1 MSLSSSEITK
11 WKDKYYNTLDELE
24 LLETSTKDINAL
36 FCRALIRLSLATK
49 GFNQQLD
56 PHLLRM
62 RNQLKQGAVNP
73 NLSDE
78 LHNFSEALLRFEDG
92 TASEPLLD
100 AGLLFG
106 FLIAQEE
113 NTAKVSALNLL
124 RGQYES
130 GKIADSKELLRLLT
144 ELCAPETLEVDHCTG
159 DLSSFGA
166 NLDVNFISEQLIQL
180 IQDMDMPDTSLADAK
195 KITQA
200 LKQPQTEESFRDN
213 VDAALALLQSM
224 KKHEQFEKKEME
236 IFLAHVTQQLASLG
250 QRANGVSG
258 STEKMRAKRNNL
270 DLLVETKMQA
280 LQVSSASA
288 TKLEPLKLLIKSEL
302 DNISAQIQTHQ
313 QEEKKQQV
321 KADLLVAD
329 MAAEIDAVK
338 AEAQSLKESLKQA
351 STEAITDALTQLPNR
366 LAYDRRF
373 EAECARW
380 RRNKEPLTLLVW
392 DIDFFKKINDNYGH
406 KTGDKTLIIISKLLS
421 KYCRETDFVSRF
433 GGEEFT
439 MLLSN
444 TNSDAALVLAE
455 KIRRI
460 IEKTGF
466 NYAGQ
471 AINITISCG
480 IAELRVSDTQET
492 LFVRA
497 DKALYGA
504 KKKGRNQ
511 CVIAS

>member
-1 MSLSSSEITK
+1 MSPSSSEITK
-11 WKDKYYNTLDELE
+11 WKDKYYNALDELE
-24 LLETSTKDINAL
+24 LLETSTKDTGAL
-36 FCRALIRLSLATK
+36 FCRALIRLSLATE

-56 PHLLRM
+56 PHLLRL
-62 RNQLKQGAVNP
+62 RNQLKQGIANSK
-73 NLSDE
+73 LSNE
-78 LHNFSEALLRFEDG
+78 LTKFSEALLRFEDG
-92 TASEPLLD
+92 SAEEPLQD
-100 AGLLFG
+100 ASLLFG
-106 FLIAQEE
+106 FLISQEA
-113 NTAKVSALNLL
+113 NTDKVSALNLL
-124 RGQYES
+124 RGQYET
-130 GKIADSKELLRLLT
+130 GKIADAKELLRLMA
-144 ELCAPETLEVDHCTG
+144 ELCAPETLEIDHCTS
-159 DLSSFGA
+159 DLGAFSA

-200 LKQPQTEESFRDN
+200 LKEPQTEESFRDN
-213 VDAALALLQSM
+213 EDAALALLQNI
-224 KKHEQFEKKEME
+224 KKYEQFEKKEME

-250 QRANGVSG
+250 KSANGVSS
-258 STEKMRAKRNNL
+258 STEKIRAKRNNL
-270 DLLVETKMQA
+270 DLTVATKMQA
-280 LQVSSASA
+280 LQVSSANA
-288 TKLEPLKLLIKSEL
+288 TKLEPLKQLIKSEL
-302 DNISAQIQTHQ
+302 DNISAQMQTHK
-313 QEEKKQQV
+313 QEEKKQLA
-321 KADLLVAD
+321 KADKLVAV
-329 MAAEIDAVK
+329 MAAEIKLVK
-338 AEAQSLKESLKQA
+338 AEAQSLKENLKQA
-351 STEAITDALTQLPNR
+351 SVQALTDALTHLPNR

-373 EAECARW
+373 EAEYARW
-380 RRNKEPLTLLVW
+380 RRNREPLSLLVW
-392 DIDFFKKINDNYGH
+392 DIDLFKRINDNYGH

-444 TNSDAALVLAE
+444 TSSEAALVLAE

-480 IAELRVSDTQET
+480 IAELSASDTQET

-497 DKALYGA
+497 DKALYEA
-504 KKKGRNQ
+504 KKKGCNQ

>member
-1 MSLSSSEITK
+1 MSPSSSEITK
-11 WKDKYYNTLDELE
+11 WKDKYYNALDELE
-24 LLETSTKDINAL
+24 LLETSTKGTDAL
-36 FCRALIRLSLATK
+36 FCRALIRLSLAAK

-56 PHLLRM
+56 PHLLRL
-62 RNQLKQGAVNP
+62 RNQLKQGIANSALA
-73 NLSDE
+73 NE
-78 LHNFSEALLRFEDG
+78 LTKFSEALVRFEDG
-92 TASEPLLD
+92 SAEEPLQD
-100 AGLLFG
+100 VSLLFD
-106 FLIAQEE
+106 FLITQKA
-113 NTAKVSALNLL
+113 NADKVSALNLL
-124 RGQYES
+124 RGQYEA
-130 GKIADSKELLRLLT
+130 GKLADAKELLRLLVA
-144 ELCAPETLEVDHCTG
+144 LCAPETLEVDPCIG
-159 DLSSFGA
+159 ELKAFDS
-166 NLDVNFISEQLIQL
+166 NLDAHFISGQLIQL
-180 IQDMDMPDTSLADAK
+180 IQGMDMPDTSQADAK
-195 KITQA
+195 KIIQA
-200 LKQPQTEESFRDN
+200 LKGQQTEESFRDN
-213 VDAALALLQSM
+213 VDAALDFLQKI
-224 KKHEQFEKKEME
+224 KKYEQLERKEME

-250 QRANGVSG
+250 KSANGVAD
-258 STEKMRAKRNNL
+258 STETILVKRNNL
-270 DLLVETKMQA
+270 DLSVTTKMQE
-280 LQVSSASA
+280 LQENSANA

-302 DNISAQIQTHQ
+302 DNISAQIQAHK

-321 KADLLVAD
+321 KADQLVAV
-329 MAAEIDAVK
+329 MAAEIEVVK
-338 AEAQSLKESLKQA
+338 AEAQSLKESLKQV
-351 STEAITDALTQLPNR
+351 STEAMTDALTRLPNR

-373 EAECARW
+373 EAEYARW
-380 RRNKEPLTLLVW
+380 RRNKEPLSLLIW
-392 DIDFFKKINDNYGH
+392 DIDLFKKINDNYGH

-444 TNSDAALVLAE
+444 TSSGAALVLAE

>member
-1 MSLSSSEITK
+1 MSPSSSEITK
-11 WKDKYYNTLDELE
+11 WKDKYYNALDELE
-24 LLETSTKDINAL
+24 LLEASKKDTGAL

-56 PHLLRM
+56 PHLLRL
-62 RNQLKQGAVNP
+62 RNQLKQGIANSK
-73 NLSDE
+73 LSNE
-78 LHNFSEALLRFEDG
+78 LTKFSEALLRFEDG
-92 TASEPLLD
+92 SAEEPLQD
-100 AGLLFG
+100 ASLLFG
-106 FLIAQEE
+106 FLISQNANAE
-113 NTAKVSALNLL
+113 KVSALNLL

-130 GKIADSKELLRLLT
+130 EKIADAKELLRLLT
-144 ELCAPETLEVDHCTG
+144 ELCAPETLEIDHCTS
-159 DLSSFGA
+159 DLGAFGA

-200 LKQPQTEESFRDN
+200 LKQSQTEESFRDN
-213 VDAALALLQSM
+213 VDAALALLQSI
-224 KKHEQFEKKEME
+224 KKYEQFEKKEME

-250 QRANGVSG
+250 QGTNGVSG
-258 STEKMRAKRNNL
+258 ATEKIRVKRNNL
-270 DLLVETKMQA
+270 DLAVVTKMQE

-288 TKLEPLKLLIKSEL
+288 TKLEPLKQLIKSEL
-302 DNISAQIQTHQ
+302 DNISAQIQTHK

-321 KADLLVAD
+321 KSDQLVAS
-329 MAAEIDAVK
+329 MAAEIEAVK

-351 STEAITDALTQLPNR
+351 STEAMTDVLTQLPNR
-366 LAYDRRF
+366 LAYGRRF
-373 EAECARW
+373 EAEYARW
-380 RRNKEPLTLLVW
+380 HRNQEPLSLLVW
-392 DIDFFKKINDNYGH
+392 DIDFFKKINDSYGH

-444 TNSDAALVLAE
+444 TNCEAALVLAN
-455 KIRRI
+455 KVRRI

-466 NYAGQ
+466 NYAGK
-471 AINITISCG
+471 AISITISCG
-480 IAELRVSDTQET
+480 ITELKMGDTQET

-497 DKALYGA
+497 DKALYEA